1 MKTNNYHALCS
12 NEILKML
19 SSLVNDDVNLSSLRD
34 RYNSLFENFKS
45 VNVLWPLVST
55 SLLMSENLYKYDK
68 SYRLISDD
76 TMKLITDKLYM
87 YPVVQLDEHTVSPC
101 LLDENNHISSCFL
114 SYIKC
119 DFFQEDYCNNDS
131 SGKYFFVEDL
141 KHDKLVD
148 DLKETLENLR
158 SKSSY
163 GCNDSIIEDGFIN
176 IRKFIEKTRNALAH
190 SNYEVIDTNHIRLY
204 HYNTNTKK
212 LDFNVILEPSIIVL
226 IVDELNEI
234 ANRKYEYFMNF
245 YHNPSDSELFES
257 KITDERII
265 RYMLSFE
272 MFDEEVALSILN
284 ELKTK
289 PEFVNAPTEDD
300 KVIAINETIYERIR
314 PTYDVGIILNN
325 YLYCDENGKILSDE
339 LYDKYGVFDY
349 LNSDYYDTAD
359 SEVNDKVYIQ
369 NKFQFLLLALLNC
382 SLLNSYNITE
392 GKDIGI
398 IDFSKMNIDEDI
410 MRKFLEK
417 NGVKARQAIDIMEHE
432 IARNKKAVEEKT
444 IVMNKQKDIL
454 MNNYID
460 NDYYNNVL
468 PLHIQELEVELLN
481 ITTSNICTVLELA
494 RAKEQGSMYNFDKN
508 ISQFVF
514 NHLRNSLAHGYV
526 KFSQNINLSNV
537 SDMNITFE
545 DYNPSDKKE
554 LTFRGSIKLGDLL
567 NAITSDEYVNNV
579 LGIPMDKKSGSLV
592 KK

>member
-1 MKTNNYHALCS
+1 
-12 NEILKML
+12 
-19 SSLVNDDVNLSSLRD
+19 
-34 RYNSLFENFKS
+34 
-45 VNVLWPLVST
+45 
-55 SLLMSENLYKYDK
+55 
-68 SYRLISDD
+68 
-76 TMKLITDKLYM
+76 
-87 YPVVQLDEHTVSPC
+87 
-101 LLDENNHISSCFL
+101 
-114 SYIKC
+114 
-119 DFFQEDYCNNDS
+119 
-131 SGKYFFVEDL
+131 
-141 KHDKLVD
+141 
-148 DLKETLENLR
+148 
-158 SKSSY
+158 
-163 GCNDSIIEDGFIN
+163 
-176 IRKFIEKTRNALAH
+176 
-190 SNYEVIDTNHIRLY
+190 
-204 HYNTNTKK
+204 
-212 LDFNVILEPSIIVL
+212 
-226 IVDELNEI
+226 
-234 ANRKYEYFMNF
+234 MNF

-257 KITDERII
+257 EITDERII

-289 PEFVNAPTEDD
+289 PDFVNAPTEDD

-349 LNSDYYDTAD
+349 LNSDYYDTAT
-359 SEVNDKVYIQ
+359 SEVKDKVYIQ

-508 ISQFVF
+508 ISRFVF

-526 KFSQNINLSNV
+526 KFPKDVNLSNV
-537 SDMNITFE
+537 SDMLITFE
-545 DYNPSDKKE
+545 DYNPANKKE
-554 LTFRGSIKLGDLL
+554 MTFKGTIKLGDFLTI
-567 NAITSDEYVNNV
+567 ITSGEYVNNV
-579 LGIPMDKKSGSLV
+579 LGISTSKNNGSLV